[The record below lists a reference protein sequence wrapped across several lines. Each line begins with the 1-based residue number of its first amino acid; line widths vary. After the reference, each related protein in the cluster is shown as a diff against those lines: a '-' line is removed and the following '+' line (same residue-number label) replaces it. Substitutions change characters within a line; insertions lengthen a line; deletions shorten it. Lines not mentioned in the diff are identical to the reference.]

1 MKPDGCLAP
10 RWLPC
15 GSPVA
20 PLWLPNVVMED
31 DPPSSSSPLPP
42 PPPPSLCG
50 AASEPAAAAAP
61 AVAAPVLGGGGGGAH
76 ACGACGTEIAD
87 LSDFLRHRLACSAS
101 RRPPPT
107 EAPPGPDAA
116 LAEALGGQ
124 ATAAGAAPG
133 RGETGGPDDEEEEEE
148 RKGGGDEDDGCGEE
162 EEEEEEGE
170 EGEGRDDELEET
182 DDGEGRGGDAEEKME
197 VDGGAEV
204 TAPPA
209 APASASRRG
218 AGGGGGVT
226 LEALLGTRVA
236 VAQISEPCAGETDSA
251 DEDADRG
258 VASAA
263 AAGPGATMTFP
274 LILEQLTALQQ
285 QQMHQLHLLE
295 QLRGQLALLAP
306 HSVFGSLHVGPVMA
320 LSSQISRRLS
330 DSQAL
335 AGHVALASEL
345 LGRRPSESLGL
356 AAHASPASH
365 PGRRVSEAHAVA
377 SQHASFPSSRQP
389 APRSV
394 GAADG
399 AGPGAAT
406 PQSARSRRAGSP
418 VGTSSSAGGG
428 GGAAS
433 SRPLSPRAGL
443 ASAASLGHGLGLFGA
458 SSGLGLFGP
467 QLTRSF
473 ANSGAIFPSPLS
485 GMAAVAMVTDN
496 SLSKLVG
503 NAKAPAVAVKG
514 SAEAKA
520 AAEESFF
527 RHKCKFCS
535 KVFGSESALQIHL
548 RSHTGE
554 RPFKCNICGNRFST
568 KGNLKVHFQRH
579 KDRYPHIQMNPFPVP
594 EHLDGVQTSTG
605 IPYGMSVPPEP
616 PSGSSSSSSP
626 SLWLAETKL
635 GPPPL
640 QQQQQQDR
648 PGSPGTRGG
657 CPRTLS
663 PPVSD
668 AATGLDSP
676 PRGGDRA
683 SGSPGRRGQ
692 ESDAARH
699 DDEEEDDPPGMPPG
713 GPAAARPARDEPSAA
728 ARFLSV
734 SSEAFE
740 CKFPFVSESYL
751 DAAHA
756 SETSKLQRLVETI
769 DREATG
775 DPNRCG
781 VCHRVLSCPSALK
794 MHHRTHT
801 GERPHK
807 CKVCGRA
814 FTTKGNLKTHHDV
827 HRAKPSPLHALHSC
841 PICQKGF
848 SDAVVLQQHVRMH
861 VGGQIPLNPLP
872 EPGDARSP
880 FEDRDDAESLGG
892 NADDMEAEECGEDA
906 GQGPASSPAERTP
919 PPRPASSAAA
929 PGLATLENQMRLVE
943 SALNRQSRDN
953 DDNDGADDND
963 DGGGGVGAE
972 DHRGGGSPATPE
984 SASSFHVLS
993 PPSLH
998 WATADIG
1005 KAAPFAPHAADE
1017 KPAPAPVVRVKPEP
1031 EEKRSP
1037 PFLSDASFGFLPAG
1051 FGKMMF
1057 RDDALSMLLPFKEQG
1072 LKFMPS
1078 PAFFKMEESF
1088 LRLSGRDGGPG
1099 SAHSLPPLGGL
1110 HPSHSHPH
1118 PHPHH
1123 QQHHHHQHHHHPHH
1137 SHHQHHHQPPPQGP
1151 PPPAAPRRSS
1161 KQHTCLTCGKPFSS
1175 SSALQI
1181 HERTH
1186 TGEKPFACNVCGR
1199 AFTTKGNLK
1208 VHMGTHMW
1216 NSAPQRRGRRLSL
1229 DSPAAALLGGAAD
1242 ASKFPDVFQ
1251 LKEFH
1256 AARQAATDAAFWN
1269 QYAAAAAMA
1278 NGAMAAQHHGP
1289 APPGG
1294 AAASALKPNEI
1305 SVIQNGGPAPPG
1317 AFLSLGGVGGG
1328 GAPPAFLRLAGGPSA
1343 AERVGVVAGSAVPPT
1358 SMPPPRLALSL
1369 AGTGLDDLAAAPD
1382 AREDAGSGDDDRG
1395 DDRGDDGGGGGSGSS
1410 GTGSPPCLQE
1420 EPRGPS
1426 PGRERREEEEDDA
1439 DEEEMPAMTA
1449 YGVGTEPSRTL
1460 EATLSHRFARFME
1473 DGHEL
1478 GVN

>member
-1 MKPDGCLAP
+1 MSRRKQHKPLQ
-10 RWLPC
+10 L
-15 GSPVA
+15 
-20 PLWLPNVVMED
+20 D
-31 DPPSSSSPLPP
+31 DPPSSSSRLPP

-101 RRPPPT
+101 RRPPPA

-148 RKGGGDEDDGCGEE
+148 RKGGGDEDNGCGEE

-335 AGHVALASEL
+335 AGH
-345 LGRRPSESLGL
+345 
-356 AAHASPASH
+356 
-365 PGRRVSEAHAVA
+365 
-377 SQHASFPSSRQP
+377 
-389 APRSV
+389 
-394 GAADG
+394 
-399 AGPGAAT
+399 
-406 PQSARSRRAGSP
+406 SARSRRAGSP

-676 PRGGDRA
+676 PR
-683 SGSPGRRGQ
+683 
-692 ESDAARH
+692 
-699 DDEEEDDPPGMPPG
+699 
-713 GPAAARPARDEPSAA
+713 
-728 ARFLSV
+728 
-734 SSEAFE
+734 EAFE

-892 NADDMEAEECGEDA
+892 DADDMEAEECGEDA

-1057 RDDALSMLLPFKEQG
+1057 R
-1072 LKFMPS
+1072 
-1078 PAFFKMEESF
+1078 
-1088 LRLSGRDGGPG
+1088 

-1328 GAPPAFLRLAGGPSA
+1328 GVPPAFLRLAGGPSA

>member
-1 MKPDGCLAP
+1 MSRRKQHKPLQLVP
-10 RWLPC
+10 H
-15 GSPVA
+15 VA
-20 PLWLPNVVMED
+20 RQRGGRAARDVVMED
-31 DPPSSSSPLPP
+31 DPPLSSSSPLPP

-50 AASEPAAAAAP
+50 AISEPAAAP
-61 AVAAPVLGGGGGGAH
+61 GGGGGAH
-76 ACGACGTEIAD
+76 ACGACGTETAD

-101 RRPPPT
+101 RRPPPA

-116 LAEALGGQ
+116 LAEPRPLGGH
-124 ATAAGAAPG
+124 ATAA
-133 RGETGGPDDEEEEEE
+133 EE
-148 RKGGGDEDDGCGEE
+148 D
-162 EEEEEEGE
+162 EEEGE
-170 EGEGRDDELEET
+170 EGRDDELEET
-182 DDGEGRGGDAEEKME
+182 DDGEGRGDAEERME

-204 TAPPA
+204 KAPPA

-218 AGGGGGVT
+218 AGGGGVT

-236 VAQISEPCAGETDSA
+236 VAQISELPAGETDSA
-251 DEDADRG
+251 DEDAERG
-258 VASAA
+258 VSSAA

-320 LSSQISRRLS
+320 LSSQISQRLS

-335 AGHVALASEL
+335 AGHVALASK

-356 AAHASPASH
+356 AAHASLASH
-365 PGRRVSEAHAVA
+365 LGQRVSEAHAMA

-389 APRSV
+389 APQSASA
-394 GAADG
+394 GAANG
-399 AGPGAAT
+399 AGPRAAT
-406 PQSARSRRAGSP
+406 PQSAQSRRAGSP
-418 VGTSSSAGGG
+418 VGTSSSGGG
-428 GGAAS
+428 GSAAS

-467 QLTRSF
+467 QLTQSL
-473 ANSGAIFPSPLS
+473 ANSGTIFPSPLS
-485 GMAAVAMVTDN
+485 GMAAVAMVTNN

-503 NAKAPAVAVKG
+503 KAKAPAVAVKG

-616 PSGSSSSSSP
+616 PSASSSSSSP

-635 GPPPL
+635 GPP
-640 QQQQQQDR
+640 QQQQDR

-663 PPVSD
+663 PPMSD

-676 PRGGDRA
+676 PQGGDRP
-683 SGSPGRRGQ
+683 SGSPGGRGQ

-699 DDEEEDDPPGMPPG
+699 GDEEEEDDPPGVPPG
-713 GPAAARPARDEPSAA
+713 GPAAARPQARDEPSAA
-728 ARFLSV
+728 TRFLSV

-740 CKFPFVSESYL
+740 SKFPFVSESYL

-814 FTTKGNLKTHHDV
+814 FTTKGNLKTHYDV
-827 HRAKPSPLHALHSC
+827 HRTKPSPLHALHSC

-872 EPGDARSP
+872 EPGDAHSP
-880 FEDRDDAESLGG
+880 FEDRDDADSLGG
-892 NADDMEAEECGEDA
+892 DADDMEAEECGEDA
-906 GQGPASSPAERTP
+906 GEGPASSPAEGTPPPP

-953 DDNDGADDND
+953 NNGADSNNGG
-963 DGGGGVGAE
+963 GGGGVGAE
-972 DHRGGGSPATPE
+972 DRRGGESPATPE

-1017 KPAPAPVVRVKPEP
+1017 KPAPAPAAVVRVKPEP

-1037 PFLSDASFGFLPAG
+1037 PFVSDASFGFLPAG

-1099 SAHSLPPLGGL
+1099 PAHSLPPLGGL

-1123 QQHHHHQHHHHPHH
+1123 QQHHHHQHHHHHH
-1137 SHHQHHHQPPPQGP
+1137 HPHHQHHHQLPPQGP
-1151 PPPAAPRRSS
+1151 PPPPAPRRSS

-1256 AARQAATDAAFWN
+1256 AARQAATDADFWN
-1269 QYAAAAAMA
+1269 QYAAAAAVA
-1278 NGAMAAQHHGP
+1278 NGAMASQHHGP

-1294 AAASALKPNEI
+1294 VAALKPNEI
-1305 SVIQNGGPAPPG
+1305 SVIQNGGTAPPG
-1317 AFLSLGGVGGG
+1317 AFLSLGGVGG
-1328 GAPPAFLRLAGGPSA
+1328 APPAFLRLDGGPGA
-1343 AERVGVVAGSAVPPT
+1343 AERVGVTAGSAGSAAPPT
-1358 SMPPPRLALSL
+1358 SMPLPQLAPSL
-1369 AGTGLDDLAAAPD
+1369 AGTGSDDAAAAPD

-1395 DDRGDDGGGGGSGSS
+1395 DDGGGGGSS

-1426 PGRERREEEEDDA
+1426 PGRERREEEEEDDDA
-1439 DEEEMPAMTA
+1439 EEEEMPAMTA
-1449 YGVGTEPSRTL
+1449 YGVGTEPARAL

>member
-1 MKPDGCLAP
+1 MSRRKQHKPLQLVP
-10 RWLPC
+10 H
-15 GSPVA
+15 VA
-20 PLWLPNVVMED
+20 RQR
-31 DPPSSSSPLPP
+31 
-42 PPPPSLCG
+42 G
-50 AASEPAAAAAP
+50 GRAARAP

-101 RRPPPT
+101 RRPPPA

-116 LAEALGGQ
+116 LA
-124 ATAAGAAPG
+124 
-133 RGETGGPDDEEEEEE
+133 
-148 RKGGGDEDDGCGEE
+148 
-162 EEEEEEGE
+162 EEGE

-365 PGRRVSEAHAVA
+365 PGRRVSEAHA
-377 SQHASFPSSRQP
+377 
-389 APRSV
+389 
-394 GAADG
+394 
-399 AGPGAAT
+399 
-406 PQSARSRRAGSP
+406 
-418 VGTSSSAGGG
+418 
-428 GGAAS
+428 
-433 SRPLSPRAGL
+433 
-443 ASAASLGHGLGLFGA
+443 
-458 SSGLGLFGP
+458 
-467 QLTRSF
+467 LTRSF

-892 NADDMEAEECGEDA
+892 DADDMEAEECGEDA

-963 DGGGGVGAE
+963 DGGGEVGAE

-1057 RDDALSMLLPFKEQG
+1057 R
-1072 LKFMPS
+1072 
-1078 PAFFKMEESF
+1078 
-1088 LRLSGRDGGPG
+1088 

-1151 PPPAAPRRSS
+1151 PPPTAPRRSS

-1343 AERVGVVAGSAVPPT
+1343 AERVGV
-1358 SMPPPRLALSL
+1358 
-1369 AGTGLDDLAAAPD
+1369 
-1382 AREDAGSGDDDRG
+1382 
-1395 DDRGDDGGGGGSGSS
+1395 
-1410 GTGSPPCLQE
+1410 
-1420 EPRGPS
+1420 
-1426 PGRERREEEEDDA
+1426 EEDDA